1 MDSTDDPLKVLG
13 LPPGADRE
21 RIDRAYRTLVRRY
34 PPELNPARFAR
45 IRRAYELLC
54 SLERA
59 MEEARR
65 APEET
70 LAALFPA
77 PRPAL
82 RPEGPAPA
90 PLRPQDLE
98 PLLRPQ
104 RREALERLLREA
116 FAP

>member
-1 MDSTDDPLKVLG
+1 MDSIEDPLKVLG
-13 LPPGADRE
+13 LPPGADPE
-21 RIDRAYRTLVRRY
+21 RIDRADRPQVRRY

-45 IRRAYELLC
+45 VRRAYELLC

-65 APEET
+65 MPEET

-98 PLLRPQ
+98 LLLRKE
-104 RREALERLLREA
+104 RREALERLLRQA